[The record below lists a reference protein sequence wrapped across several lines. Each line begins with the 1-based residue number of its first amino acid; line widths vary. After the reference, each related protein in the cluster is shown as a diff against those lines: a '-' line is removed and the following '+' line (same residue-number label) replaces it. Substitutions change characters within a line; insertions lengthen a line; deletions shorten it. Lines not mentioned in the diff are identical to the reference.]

1 MSSRLS
7 GKKNIF
13 IIVVLFFTCLA
24 CYFFNNP
31 VQMSPI
37 WTAPFFSAATNFEM
51 GKGFRISESDCWHF
65 KYMPASDREYY
76 HFQESDSLSNY
87 NHNPIGYVYFIIVAK
102 KIFFWQSDIQAV
114 ESLQI
119 LIHIL
124 ISLVLLWSARSWA
137 EMWLYTLLYAV
148 NPLIIYFV
156 TFPFY
161 YALQAI
167 PTIFAV
173 GYLINKKL
181 KYQYGSFFI
190 AVIMAFV
197 FLSRP
202 TTLFVCLFVL
212 LFFFLK
218 EKRVY
223 SISAVLLFIATIL
236 VFNTSTKKNPWHT
249 FYIGIGGY
257 PNPYMSG
264 LTDNNGYLLY
274 QTKTGKTLNMGFG
287 GSYYNDTVATQYQE
301 ISRSE
306 FIRIAKES
314 PFMLIKNAAL
324 NFFESFSGGYF
335 IDLPLWVNYVSAIVG
350 LLLLGWML
358 YRKYYWWAVLIAVCS
373 LSFSPY
379 FPPIQAYM
387 FGSYVAIVCVIVQLL
402 VQTELGKRIYQKT
415 IIQNT
420 AD

>member
-1 MSSRLS
+1 
-7 GKKNIF
+7 
-13 IIVVLFFTCLA
+13 
-24 CYFFNNP
+24 
-31 VQMSPI
+31 MSPI

-65 KYMPASDREYY
+65 KYMPAGERDSY
-76 HFQESDSLSNY
+76 HFKKSDALNNY

-102 KIFFWQSDIQAV
+102 KIFFWQGDIQAT

-124 ISLVLLWSARSWA
+124 VSLLLLQTARSWS
-137 EMWLYTLLYAV
+137 EFWIYTVLYVV

-161 YALQAI
+161 YVLQVI

-173 GYLINKKL
+173 RYLLNKNE
-181 KYQYGSFFI
+181 KYRYGTFLI
-190 AVIMAFV
+190 AVFMAFA
-197 FLSRP
+197 FLARP
-202 TTLFVCLFVL
+202 TILFVCLFVL
-212 LFFFLK
+212 LFFLLK
-218 EKRVY
+218 EKRIY
-223 SISAVLLFIATIL
+223 SIGALLVFIVTIF
-236 VFNTSTKKNPWHT
+236 VFNTPTKKNPWHT

-306 FIRIAKES
+306 FIHIAKES
-314 PFMLIKNAAL
+314 PLMLIKNATL
-324 NFFESFSGGYF
+324 NFFQSFSIGYF
-335 IDLPLWVNYVSAIVG
+335 IDQPLWLSYVSAIIG
-350 LLLLGWML
+350 LVLLVWIF
-358 YRKYYWWAVLIAVCS
+358 YRKYYWWAILIAVCS
-373 LSFSPY
+373 ISFTPY

-387 FGSYVAIVCVIVQLL
+387 FGSFVAIVCVIVQLFL
-402 VQTELGKRIYQKT
+402 QTELGKRIYQKT

-420 AD
+420 ADKA